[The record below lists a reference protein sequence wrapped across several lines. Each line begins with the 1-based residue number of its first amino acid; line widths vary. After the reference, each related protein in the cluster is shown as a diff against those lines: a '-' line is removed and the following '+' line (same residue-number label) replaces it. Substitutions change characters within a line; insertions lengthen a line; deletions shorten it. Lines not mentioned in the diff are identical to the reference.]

1 MNGWKDSFVSIVG
14 TGVSNLPLLIL
25 TLKVFLITTDA
36 PVKSTLDIFDLESRV
51 TKVLS
56 VETSNLV
63 ARTFKSVTFLNA
75 AAVVIPVVF
84 CPNVF
89 TPTIGNPPLHTPVTV
104 ATPTTE
110 IEFEVTLTTLAKIGS
125 YDISRSLY

>member
-1 MNGWKDSFVSIVG
+1 M
-14 TGVSNLPLLIL
+14 
-25 TLKVFLITTDA
+25 
-36 PVKSTLDIFDLESRV
+36 

-75 AAVVIPVVF
+75 AAVVIPVNDSPSEF
-84 CPNVF
+84 R
-89 TPTIGNPPLHTPVTV
+89 PTTGNPPLHTPVTV

-110 IEFEVTLTTLAKIGS
+110 TEFEDTLITLAKIGS
-125 YDISRSLY
+125 SDILRSLY